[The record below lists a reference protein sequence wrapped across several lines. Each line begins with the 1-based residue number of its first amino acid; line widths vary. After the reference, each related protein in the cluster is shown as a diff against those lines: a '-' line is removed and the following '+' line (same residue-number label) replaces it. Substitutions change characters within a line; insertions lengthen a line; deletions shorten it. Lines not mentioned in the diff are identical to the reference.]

1 MHSFPQQQQ
10 EKQHKHEELQS
21 LNIERNVDAQP
32 SYNVSND
39 AIDTKANNKTLNS
52 TLLSV
57 NATSEFEKPVLKHI
71 DRNVQSNE
79 TTINATQNRTVEKE
93 APSPS
98 TTTTTPSVTNEIASD
113 DTSVEEAN
121 ISWLPIGW
129 IPNLHPSNAIVI
141 TDTNP
146 LRIWAI
152 GSISKF
158 PAFFERFVQRIQSYY
173 SIYKYNDLSRPGS
186 LAIINPQYHLHSPD
200 EETTDDAFFTESNT
214 VTTNEIEI
222 ETTTEPFA
230 DDTDEETKTEIND
243 EVVVETETESENE
256 NETEPDLLDES
267 EQLAKNNRY

>member
-21 LNIERNVDAQP
+21 LNIERKVDAQP

-93 APSPS
+93 AA
-98 TTTTTPSVTNEIASD
+98 TTTTTTNAAATSVTNEIAIDDVSD
-113 DTSVEEAN
+113 EEAN
-121 ISWLPIGW
+121 MSWLPIGW

-152 GSISKF
+152 GSINKF

-173 SIYKYNDLSRPGS
+173 SIYKYHDLSRPGS
-186 LAIINPQYHLHSPD
+186 LAVINPQYPLHSAD
-200 EETTDDAFFTESNT
+200 EETTDDAFFTETNT

-222 ETTTEPFA
+222 ETTTEPLTYGT
-230 DDTDEETKTEIND
+230 DDETKTEINN
-243 EVVVETETESENE
+243 EVELETETETA
-256 NETEPDLLDES
+256 NETELCPLDES
-267 EQLAKNNRY
+267 EELAKNN